1 MVQKR
6 RGDQKAFAELAV
18 SMMSMVL
25 HEQTA
30 SVLTWY
36 FDGYR
41 NNLIKNPKRERERSD
56 AQKAIINSEPSR
68 QTTRYI

>member
-1 MVQKR
+1 MLMVQKR

-18 SMMSMVL
+18 SVISMV
-25 HEQTA
+25 QTA

-41 NNLIKNPKRERERSD
+41 NNLIKNPKGERRD
-56 AQKAIINSEPSR
+56 AQKAIINSETSR

>member
-1 MVQKR
+1 MVQKS

-18 SMMSMVL
+18 SVM
-25 HEQTA
+25 
-30 SVLTWY
+30 TWY

-41 NNLIKNPKRERERSD
+41 NNLIKNPKREREEMLRRD
-56 AQKAIINSEPSR
+56 AQKAIINSQPSR